1 MALPTP
7 TGKVQKIADRTG
19 VTASNDGS
27 DGPRTAHLVLDGA
40 PGFYNAV
47 LQATETVNGTSTFD
61 VVIEDGLTE
70 SGPWFTWI
78 SFTQL
83 AGVSGNELKTATR
96 DPLPFVRVTDTV
108 GAGASTYA
116 YTVHLSRRRK
126 EL

>member
-1 MALPTP
+1 MSLPTP
-7 TGKVQKIADRTG
+7 SGKIQRIASRTG
-19 VTASNDGS
+19 VTAANDS
-27 DGPRTAHLVLDGA
+27 TDGPRTACLVCDGA
-40 PGFYNAV
+40 PGLYNAV

-83 AGVSGNELKTATR
+83 AGVSGNELKAATR
-96 DPLPFVRVTDTV
+96 DPLPFVRVSDTV
-108 GAGASTYA
+108 GAGGSTYS
-116 YTVHLSRRRK
+116 YTVDLSRRRK